1 MRKKMPGVALAI
13 AVDCYTVGPQV
24 SAAVCAAALLRDLS
38 AVTMNTAHC
47 CKLAPLL
54 LTVD

>member
-1 MRKKMPGVALAI
+1 MPGVALAT

-38 AVTMNTAHC
+38 AVTINTAHC